1 MSTQKQYRSVFWPI
15 LLIGIGALWLLNN
28 LNLLPGWSWVSIWR
42 LWPVFLIAIGLDLLI
57 ARRSPILGAIVAV
70 ATIGLVVVL
79 VRAGTTLG
87 ITSNPDVITEQFSEE
102 LGTANSAR
110 IELDFSVGP
119 TSVESLV
126 GSNDLIQ
133 AEITHLGEVEF
144 SSSGTSRKTI
154 QLDTKELSFNSGW
167 FDFVNERELR
177 WEIGISPDIPVE
189 VDIKGG
195 VGEADLDFS
204 QLDLTGLNLDVGVG
218 KIAIYLPATA
228 EAYEARISGSVG
240 ETYIEIAEGADI
252 RLNVDGGVGE
262 VTINVPEDAAVQLD
276 ASIGVGR
283 VRVPSGFRQI
293 SGGDNDFVGE
303 DGVWESAG
311 FDSADRRIIINFDG
325 GVGGLI
331 LR

>member
-28 LNLLPGWSWVSIWR
+28 LNLLPGWSWGSIWR

-79 VRAGTTLG
+79 VQAGTTLG

-102 LGTANSAR
+102 LGSANSAR

-195 VGEADLDFS
+195 VGEADLDLS

-228 EAYEARISGSVG
+228 DAYEARISGSVG

>member
-28 LNLLPGWSWVSIWR
+28 LNLLPGWSWGSIWR

-79 VRAGTTLG
+79 VQAGTTLG

-195 VGEADLDFS
+195 VGEADLDLS

-228 EAYEARISGSVG
+228 DAYEARISGSVG